1 MVLYFIAKA
10 QRPEIYQWGYKM
22 KRHSLNGIGLNRVAW
37 WNLSKTTGPTDKLT
51 LKSEGFEPSS
61 DHEMSKHGRILVAM
75 SGGIDSSLAAVMLHD
90 EGYEV
95 IGMTMKTWD
104 YASSG
109 GTKKETGCCSLDS
122 INDARNISVSLGFPH
137 YILDIRAEFGDAVID
152 HFTGEYLEGRTP
164 NPCVM
169 CNTHIKW
176 DALLRRA
183 DRLDCELIATGHYAN
198 IRLVT
203 TTPVVR
209 QSEQDHQDTGEP
221 LHGGD
226 SAGRYVI
233 SKGVDT
239 LKDQSYVLWGVSQES
254 LRRTKLPLGHLRKTE
269 IREMATE
276 RGFIEL
282 VNKSESYEICFV
294 PDNDYRGFL
303 KRRVPGLEAEVA
315 GGNFVME
322 GTGKIMGKHEGYPF
336 YTIGQRKGLG
346 MAFGQPMF
354 VTEIRKETNE
364 VVLGVDT
371 DLFRDGMMV
380 GKLNLQKYDRIVGS
394 LDTVTKVRYKD
405 AGTRAMISQT
415 RDPRT
420 GNDQMEVLFEQ
431 GVSAIAPGQA
441 AVFYEGDDV
450 VGGGWIT
457 KSFRQDGV

>member
-1 MVLYFIAKA
+1 
-10 QRPEIYQWGYKM
+10 
-22 KRHSLNGIGLNRVAW
+22 
-37 WNLSKTTGPTDKLT
+37 
-51 LKSEGFEPSS
+51 
-61 DHEMSKHGRILVAM
+61 MSKHGRILVAM
-75 SGGIDSSLAAVMLHD
+75 SGGIDSSLAAVMLHE

-122 INDARNISVSLGFPH
+122 INDARNIAVNLGFPH
-137 YILDIRAEFGDAVID
+137 YILDIREEFGDAVIN

-183 DRLDCELIATGHYAN
+183 DRLDCESIATGHYAH
-198 IRLVT
+198 IR
-203 TTPVVR
+203 
-209 QSEQDHQDTGEP
+209 EEN
-221 LHGGD
+221 
-226 SAGRYVI
+226 GRHII

-254 LRRTKLPLGHLRKTE
+254 LSRTKLPLGHLRKSQ
-269 IREMATE
+269 IRDMATD
-276 RGFIEL
+276 RGFMEL
-282 VNKSESYEICFV
+282 VTKSESYEICFV

-303 KRRVPGLEAEVA
+303 KRRVPGLQAEVA

-322 GTGKIMGKHEGYPF
+322 GTGKVMGKHEGYPF

-354 VTEIRKETNE
+354 VTEIRKDTNE
-364 VVLGVDT
+364 VVLGVDK
-371 DLFRDGMMV
+371 DLFRDGMIV
-380 GKLNLQKYDRIVGS
+380 SKLNLQKYPSIVGPME
-394 LDTVTKVRYKD
+394 TVTKVRYKD
-405 AGTRAMISQT
+405 AGTPATISEQ
-415 RDPRT
+415 D
-420 GNDQMEVLFEQ
+420 GKIEVLFHE

-450 VGGGWIT
+450 IGGGWIM
-457 KSFRQDGV
+457 KSFRQGDTHWSPTAEAALV